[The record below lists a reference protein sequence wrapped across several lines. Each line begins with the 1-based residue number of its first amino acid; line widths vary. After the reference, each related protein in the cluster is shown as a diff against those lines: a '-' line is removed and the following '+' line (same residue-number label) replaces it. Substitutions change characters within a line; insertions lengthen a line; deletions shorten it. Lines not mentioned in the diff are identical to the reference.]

1 MVAPRNP
8 ALVAPLME
16 YCEFF
21 ETEDEAIEHCRE
33 VNRGLRGKDQACC
46 AVVDG
51 PGEFHDENGNLIECA
66 NYAVVDLE
74 TARDLLDFGE
84 AGSPTCLI
92 VTD

>member
-1 MVAPRNP
+1 MD
-8 ALVAPLME
+8 

-21 ETEDEAIEHCRE
+21 ETEDQAIDHCRE
-33 VNRGLRGKDQACC
+33 VNRGLGSKDLGCC

-51 PGEFHDENGNLIECA
+51 PGEIRDSDGTVIRHA